1 MAKRDLAL
9 DLFHSFQTGKRKIK
23 KAVRE
28 SAPAPNSSNSS
39 DILNG
44 PQLLKDI
51 LTQIIHER
59 DWKGGIA
66 EGTLFSTWTDIVG
79 PEISLHSTPISLLDG
94 VLTIQTSSTAWAVQL
109 QLVSPE
115 LLATITASSPGAL
128 VESLMVI
135 GPHGPSW
142 KRGVR
147 TIRGAKG
154 PRDTY
159 G

>member
-9 DLFHSFQTGKRKIK
+9 DLFHSFQDGKRRTKRSLHK
-23 KAVRE
+23 SVPM
-28 SAPAPNSSNSS
+28 SAHS
-39 DILNG
+39 DPSDG
-44 PQLLKDI
+44 PQLLKDVLAQVI
-51 LTQIIHER
+51 RER

-66 EGTLFSTWTDIVG
+66 EGTLFSTWTDVVG
-79 PEISLHSTPISLLDG
+79 PEISLHTTPISLLEG
-94 VLTIQTSSTAWAVQL
+94 VLTIQTSSTAWSVQL
-109 QLVSPE
+109 QLVGPD
-115 LLATITASSPGAL
+115 LLATIRASSPGAL
-128 VESLMVI
+128 VDSLSII

-142 KRGVR
+142 KKGVR

>member
-9 DLFHSFQTGKRKIK
+9 DLFRSFQSGKRSTK
-23 KAVRE
+23 KSARE
-28 SAPAPNSSNSS
+28 VPPPSNNGETA
-39 DILNG
+39 NG
-44 PQLLKDI
+44 PHILKDV
-51 LTQIIHER
+51 LSQIITDR

-66 EGTLFSTWTDIVG
+66 EGTLFSTWADIVG
-79 PEISLHSTPISLLDG
+79 PEICLHATPISLLEG

-109 QLVSPE
+109 QLVSNE
-115 LLATITASSPGAL
+115 LLKTIRDSSPGAL
-128 VESLMVI
+128 VESLSLI

-142 KRGVR
+142 KKGIR
-147 TIRGAKG
+147 TIRGSKG

>member
-9 DLFHSFQTGKRKIK
+9 DLFHSFQNGKK
-23 KAVRE
+23 KQKKPTRNDV
-28 SAPAPNSSNSS
+28 SLLNSSNNSS
-39 DILNG
+39 G
-44 PQLLKDI
+44 PQLLKDVLAQVI
-51 LTQIIHER
+51 RER
-59 DWKGGIA
+59 DWRGGIA
-66 EGTLFSTWTDIVG
+66 EGTLFSTWADVVG
-79 PEISLHSTPISLLDG
+79 PEISRHATPISLLEG

-109 QLVSPE
+109 QLVGPD
-115 LLATITASSPGAL
+115 LLATIRASSPGAL
-128 VESLMVI
+128 VDSLSII

-142 KRGVR
+142 KKGVR

>member
-9 DLFHSFQTGKRKIK
+9 DLFYSFQNGKRKTK
-23 KAVRE
+23 K
-28 SAPAPNSSNSS
+28 PTHNNSQLLGGSEDTNE
-39 DILNG
+39 
-44 PQLLKDI
+44 PQLLKDVLAQVI
-51 LTQIIHER
+51 RER

-66 EGTLFSTWTDIVG
+66 EGTLFSTWADVVG
-79 PEISLHSTPISLLDG
+79 PEISLHATPISLLEG

-109 QLVSPE
+109 QLVGPD
-115 LLATITASSPGAL
+115 LLATIRASSPGAL
-128 VESLMVI
+128 VDSLSII

-142 KRGVR
+142 KKGVR

>member
-1 MAKRDLAL
+1 MTKKDLAL
-9 DLFHSFQTGKRKIK
+9 DLFYSFKNGKKRMK
-23 KAVRE
+23 KVNSRGMSAVN
-28 SAPAPNSSNSS
+28 NSQ
-39 DILNG
+39 D

-51 LTQIIHER
+51 LTQVIQER

-66 EGTLFSTWTDIVG
+66 EGTLFSTWADVVG
-79 PEISLHSTPISLLDG
+79 QEISQHATPISLLDG

-109 QLVSPE
+109 QLVTAE
-115 LLATITASSPGAL
+115 VLATIRASSPGAL
-128 VESLMVI
+128 VESLSII

-142 KRGVR
+142 KKGVR

>member
-9 DLFHSFQTGKRKIK
+9 DLFHSFQDGKRKTRK
-23 KAVRE
+23 SLHKSPPV
-28 SAPAPNSSNSS
+28 SSLS
-39 DILNG
+39 DPSDG
-44 PQLLKDI
+44 PQLLKDVLAQVI
-51 LTQIIHER
+51 QER

-66 EGTLFSTWTDIVG
+66 EGTLFSTWTDVVG
-79 PEISLHSTPISLLDG
+79 PEISLHATPISLLEG

-109 QLVSPE
+109 QLVGPDV
-115 LLATITASSPGAL
+115 LATIRASSPGAL
-128 VESLMVI
+128 VDSLSII

-142 KRGVR
+142 KKGVR

>member
-9 DLFHSFQTGKRKIK
+9 DLFHSFQNGKKKRKK
-23 KAVRE
+23 PTQN
-28 SAPAPNSSNSS
+28 SAPSVGNDSN
-39 DILNG
+39 D
-44 PQLLKDI
+44 PQLLKDV
-51 LTQIIHER
+51 LAQIIHER

-66 EGTLFSTWTDIVG
+66 EGTLFSTWEDIVG
-79 PEISLHSTPISLLDG
+79 PEISLHATPISLLDG

-109 QLVSPE
+109 QLVSPD
-115 LLATITASSPGAL
+115 LLMTIRASSPGAL
-128 VESLMVI
+128 VESLTII

-142 KRGVR
+142 KKGVR

>member
-9 DLFHSFQTGKRKIK
+9 DLFHSFQNGKRKTK
-23 KAVRE
+23 KPIRE
-28 SAPAPNSSNSS
+28 SEPSSNNPDLS
-39 DILNG
+39 NG
-44 PQLLKDI
+44 PQLLKDVLAQVI
-51 LTQIIHER
+51 RER

-66 EGTLFSTWTDIVG
+66 EGTLFSTWAEVIG
-79 PEISLHSTPISLLDG
+79 PEISLHATPISLLEG

-109 QLVSPE
+109 QLIGPD
-115 LLATITASSPGAL
+115 LLSTIRASSPGAL
-128 VESLMVI
+128 VDSLSII

-142 KRGVR
+142 KKGVR

>member
-9 DLFHSFQTGKRKIK
+9 DLYHSFHNGKKNK
-23 KAVRE
+23 KRAKSNDVQ
-28 SAPAPNSSNSS
+28 AATNSH
-39 DILNG
+39 D
-44 PQLLKDI
+44 PQLLKDV
-51 LTQIIHER
+51 LAQIIHER

-66 EGTLFSTWTDIVG
+66 EGTLFSTWADVVG
-79 PEISLHSTPISLLDG
+79 PEISLHATPISLLDG

-109 QLVSPE
+109 QMVAPDV
-115 LLATITASSPGAL
+115 LATIRASSPGAL
-128 VESLMVI
+128 VESLSII
-135 GPHGPSW
+135 GPHGPTW
-142 KRGVR
+142 KKGVR

>member
-9 DLFHSFQTGKRKIK
+9 DLFHSFQDGKRKTK
-23 KAVRE
+23 KPRRE
-28 SAPAPNSSNSS
+28 NAPSVSSS
-39 DILNG
+39 DPSSD
-44 PQLLKDI
+44 PQLLKDV
-51 LTQIIHER
+51 LAQIIHER

-66 EGTLFSTWTDIVG
+66 EGTLFSTWADVVG
-79 PEISLHSTPISLLDG
+79 PEISRHATPISLLEG

-109 QLVSPE
+109 QLVGPDV
-115 LLATITASSPGAL
+115 LATIRGSSPGAL
-128 VESLMVI
+128 VESLVII
-135 GPHGPSW
+135 GPPGPSW
-142 KRGVR
+142 KKGVR

>member
-9 DLFHSFQTGKRKIK
+9 DLFHSFQNGKRKAK
-23 KAVRE
+23 KPTHNTSQLLGGSE
-28 SAPAPNSSNSS
+28 DTSE
-39 DILNG
+39 
-44 PQLLKDI
+44 PQLLKDVLAQVI
-51 LTQIIHER
+51 RER

-66 EGTLFSTWTDIVG
+66 EGTLFSTWADVVG
-79 PEISLHSTPISLLDG
+79 PEISLHATPISLLEG

-109 QLVSPE
+109 QLVGPD
-115 LLATITASSPGAL
+115 LLATIRASSPGAL
-128 VESLMVI
+128 VDSLFII

-142 KRGVR
+142 KKGVR

>member
-9 DLFHSFQTGKRKIK
+9 DLYHSFQNGKKIK
-23 KAVRE
+23 KRAKG
-28 SAPAPNSSNSS
+28 S
-39 DILNG
+39 DVQTTADSHD
-44 PQLLKDI
+44 PQLLKDV
-51 LTQIIHER
+51 LAQIIHER

-66 EGTLFSTWTDIVG
+66 EGTLFSTWADVVG
-79 PEISLHSTPISLLDG
+79 QEISLHATPISLLDG

-109 QLVSPE
+109 QMVAPDV
-115 LLATITASSPGAL
+115 LATIRASSPGAL
-128 VESLMVI
+128 VESLSII

-142 KRGVR
+142 KKGVR

>member
-9 DLFHSFQTGKRKIK
+9 DLFHSFQNGKRKTK
-23 KAVRE
+23 KVVRE
-28 SAPAPNSSNSS
+28 SAPAPDNS
-39 DILNG
+39 DISSG
-44 PQLLKDI
+44 PRLLKDV
-51 LTQIIHER
+51 LAEVIHDR

-66 EGTLFSTWTDIVG
+66 EGTLFSTWAEVVG
-79 PEISLHSTPISLLDG
+79 PEISLHATPISLLEG
-94 VLTIQTSSTAWAVQL
+94 ILTIQTSSTAWAVQL
-109 QLVSPE
+109 QLVSPD
-115 LLATITASSPGAL
+115 LLATIRASSPGAL
-128 VESLMVI
+128 VESLVVI

-142 KRGVR
+142 KKGIR

>member
-1 MAKRDLAL
+1 MTKRDLAL
-9 DLFHSFQTGKRKIK
+9 DLFHSFQNGKRKTK
-23 KAVRE
+23 KQIHNTSQLLGGSE
-28 SAPAPNSSNSS
+28 DTNE
-39 DILNG
+39 
-44 PQLLKDI
+44 PQLLKDVLAQVI
-51 LTQIIHER
+51 RER

-66 EGTLFSTWTDIVG
+66 EGTLFSTWADVVG
-79 PEISLHSTPISLLDG
+79 PEISLHATPISLLEG

-109 QLVSPE
+109 KLVGPD
-115 LLATITASSPGAL
+115 LLATIRASSPGAL
-128 VESLMVI
+128 VDSLSII

-142 KRGVR
+142 KKGVR

>member
-9 DLFHSFQTGKRKIK
+9 DLFHSFQNGKK
-23 KAVRE
+23 KQKR
-28 SAPAPNSSNSS
+28 STSDNTTLMGGSNDST
-39 DILNG
+39 G
-44 PQLLKDI
+44 PQLLKDV
-51 LTQIIHER
+51 LAQIIHER

-66 EGTLFSTWTDIVG
+66 EGTLFSTWADVVG
-79 PEISLHSTPISLLDG
+79 PEISFHATPISLLDG

-109 QLVSPE
+109 QIVGPDV
-115 LLATITASSPGAL
+115 LATIRASSPGAL
-128 VESLMVI
+128 VESLAII
-135 GPHGPSW
+135 GPNGPSW
-142 KRGVR
+142 KKGVR

>member
-1 MAKRDLAL
+1 MPKRDLAL
-9 DLFHSFQTGKRKIK
+9 DLFHSFQNSKRKTK
-23 KAVRE
+23 KPLRE
-28 SAPAPNSSNSS
+28 SAPASTSSN
-39 DILNG
+39 D
-44 PQLLKDI
+44 PQLLKDV
-51 LTQIIHER
+51 LAQIIHER

-66 EGTLFSTWTDIVG
+66 EGTLFSTWADVVG
-79 PEISLHSTPISLLDG
+79 PEISLHATPISLLEG

-109 QLVSPE
+109 QLVGPD
-115 LLATITASSPGAL
+115 LLATIRASSPGAL
-128 VESLMVI
+128 VDSLSII

-142 KRGVR
+142 KKGVR

>member
-9 DLFHSFQTGKRKIK
+9 DLFHSFQNGKRKIK
-23 KAVRE
+23 K
-28 SAPAPNSSNSS
+28 PTPNNSQLLGGS
-39 DILNG
+39 EDTNE
-44 PQLLKDI
+44 PHLLKDVLAQVI
-51 LTQIIHER
+51 RER

-66 EGTLFSTWTDIVG
+66 EGTLFSTWADVVG
-79 PEISLHSTPISLLDG
+79 PEISLHATPISLLEG

-109 QLVSPE
+109 QLVGPD
-115 LLATITASSPGAL
+115 LLATIRASSPGAL
-128 VESLMVI
+128 VDSLSII

-142 KRGVR
+142 KKGVR

>member
-1 MAKRDLAL
+1 MAKKDLAL
-9 DLFHSFQTGKRKIK
+9 DLFHSFKKRNRNSKQVKEATPINSI
-23 KAVRE
+23 E
-28 SAPAPNSSNSS
+28 SPQ
-39 DILNG
+39 G
-44 PQLLKDI
+44 PQLLKDV
-51 LTQIIHER
+51 LAQVIHER
-59 DWKGGIA
+59 DWKSGIA
-66 EGTLFSTWTDIVG
+66 EGSLFSTWTETVG
-79 PEISLHSTPISLLDG
+79 PEISLHATPISLLEG

-109 QLVSPE
+109 QLVTPV
-115 LLATITASSPGAL
+115 LLATIRASSPGAL
-128 VESLMVI
+128 VETLAII

>member
-9 DLFHSFQTGKRKIK
+9 DLYHSFQSGKRNRK
-23 KAVRE
+23 R
-28 SAPAPNSSNSS
+28 STPNTAPVSSGSNDSH
-39 DILNG
+39 D
-44 PQLLKDI
+44 PQLLKDV
-51 LTQIIHER
+51 LAQIIHER

-66 EGTLFSTWTDIVG
+66 EGTLFSTWADVVG
-79 PEISLHSTPISLLDG
+79 QEISLHATPISLLDG

-109 QLVSPE
+109 QLVAPDV
-115 LLATITASSPGAL
+115 LATIRASSPGAL
-128 VESLMVI
+128 VESLSII
-135 GPHGPSW
+135 GPHGPTW
-142 KRGVR
+142 KKGVR

>member
-9 DLFHSFQTGKRKIK
+9 DLFHSFQNGKRKTK
-23 KAVRE
+23 KPARE
-28 SAPAPNSSNSS
+28 SASNNSN
-39 DILNG
+39 D
-44 PQLLKDI
+44 PQLLKDV
-51 LTQIIHER
+51 LAQIIHER

-66 EGTLFSTWTDIVG
+66 EGTLFSTWADVVG
-79 PEISLHSTPISLLDG
+79 LEISLHATPISLLDG
-94 VLTIQTSSTAWAVQL
+94 ILMIQTSSTAWAVQL
-109 QLVSPE
+109 QIVGPD
-115 LLATITASSPGAL
+115 LLATIRASSPGAL
-128 VESLMVI
+128 VDSLSII

-142 KRGVR
+142 KKGVR

>member
-1 MAKRDLAL
+1 MPKRDLAL
-9 DLFHSFQTGKRKIK
+9 DLFHSFQNGKRKTK
-23 KAVRE
+23 KPVRE
-28 SAPAPNSSNSS
+28 SALVSNNSDLTS
-39 DILNG
+39 G
-44 PQLLKDI
+44 PQLLKDV
-51 LTQIIHER
+51 LAQIIHER

-66 EGTLFSTWTDIVG
+66 EGTLFSTWADVVG
-79 PEISLHSTPISLLDG
+79 PEVSLHATPISLLDG

-109 QLVSPE
+109 QLVGPD
-115 LLATITASSPGAL
+115 LLATIRASSPGAL
-128 VESLMVI
+128 VDSLSII

-142 KRGVR
+142 KKGVR